1 LPLEAASFE
10 WADIAGAAPVFLAAD
25 DPADALFGASLFGA
39 AFLSRAF
46 FGSFFDEKMP
56 VMLSMMD
63 IGWPSIETDQQFR
76 PSRNCSIVDSVAPN
90 GTEITRRVLVDW
102 QPAIARASAGPDPD
116 RSGPL
121 HTFGFG
127 LADSWQLVTHIK
139 VASIL
144 KHFVNNI
151 SI

>member
-1 LPLEAASFE
+1 MAGALGCPDLPLEAASFE

-76 PSRNCSIVDSVAPN
+76 PSGIV
-90 GTEITRRVLVDW
+90 
-102 QPAIARASAGPDPD
+102 
-116 RSGPL
+116 PL
-121 HTFGFG
+121 LIQLHLMEQKSLGGFWWVG
-127 LADSWQLVTHIK
+127 NQR
-139 VASIL
+139 
-144 KHFVNNI
+144 
-151 SI
+151 